1 MPIRAVFFD
10 NGGVILRTE
19 YQAPRERLAERLN
32 LTYEDL
38 VKIVFDSE
46 SSRRASL
53 GVTGVEEHWA
63 TVARKVGRPV
73 FEAGQIRDEFFAGD
87 VLDRDLLD
95 FIQALRPRYKTGMI
109 TNAWSDAREYLH
121 KNRLD
126 ELFDGLVISAEV
138 GVMKPE
144 PQIYQI
150 ALERLKVLAEEA
162 LFIDDMPANVEGA
175 QAIGMHGLLFRD
187 APRTRAELDKM
198 LK

>member
-10 NGGVILRTE
+10 NGGVLLRTE

-63 TVARKVGRPV
+63 AVARKVGRPV
-73 FEAGQIRDEFFAGD
+73 SEAGQIRDEFFAGD

-95 FIQALRPRYKTGMI
+95 FIQALRPRFKTGMI
-109 TNAWSDAREYLH
+109 TNAWSDAREYFH

-126 ELFDGLVISAEV
+126 ELFDSLVISAEV
-138 GVMKPE
+138 GAMKPE
-144 PQIYQI
+144 PQIYRI
-150 ALERLKVLAEEA
+150 ALDPLKIQAGEA
-162 LFIDDMPANVEGA
+162 VFIDDLPDNIEGA
-175 QAIGMHGLLFRD
+175 QAIGMQGLLFRD
-187 APRTRAELDKM
+187 ASRTRAELNKL